1 MAKDLSEAAKAK
13 VSLSLAALG
22 IVFGDI
28 GTSPLYSFRE
38 AVDAAGGLGTEA
50 QVLGVLSLILWTITL
65 SVSIKYVSLV
75 LRVDNDG
82 EGGIL
87 ALSTLLGL
95 HRRYDPQARFLL
107 VFALVG
113 AAMLFGDGVIT
124 PAISVLSA
132 VEGLEVVEPILDHAV
147 VPITVLILFLLF
159 SAQRAGTERIGRL
172 FGPTMMVWFAVLG
185 VLGLLSVLQ
194 NPAVLQAVDPRFGI
208 GLLVDSPGRAA
219 LILSAVFLTITGGEA
234 LYADL
239 GSFGRPAIARAWFL
253 VAMPGL
259 LLNYFGQG
267 ALVLADPTALRNP
280 FYLLA
285 PEVLRLPLVVLA
297 AMATVIASQ
306 AVITGVFA
314 LARQAMQ
321 VDLLVRLRVVHT
333 AAEHESHVY
342 LPTINWLLAI
352 LSIAAVLGFRS
363 SGALADA
370 YGMAVATA
378 MITTSVLFVAVL
390 VERGGVPK
398 PLAWLLAIFLLSV
411 DLLYFVPNLS
421 KLETG
426 GWLPVSL
433 ATVAMLVM
441 VSWRIGMRRSRRAM
455 SRDAEPLGHYAL
467 AMQALPATVPRWGV
481 FITRGGDV
489 TPVPLASM
497 DRLLGTI
504 FQGVVLVSVR
514 VQGRPRV
521 PPEKR
526 LRYHW
531 VGDRLLR
538 IELHVGYMQRVSLPS
553 MIGPLLSELGIGGES
568 LVYVAGHER
577 PVPPRR
583 WRRWRDPLLSLF
595 CFLVRNAERRNDRFD
610 LPPRR
615 TLEVGYSIR
624 LED

>member
-1 MAKDLSEAAKAK
+1 MAQKLSEAKTGLT
-13 VSLSLAALG
+13 VAALG

-38 AVDAAGGLGTEA
+38 AATAAGGLGSEH
-50 QVLGVLSLILWTITL
+50 QVLGVLSLIVWTITL
-65 SVSIKYVSLV
+65 SVSFKYVGLV

-95 HRRYDPQARFLL
+95 HRRSDPQARFLL

-132 VEGLEVVEPILDHAV
+132 VEGLEVVEPVLAHAV
-147 VPITVLILFLLF
+147 LPITVGVLLLLF
-159 SAQRAGTERIGRL
+159 AAQRAGTERIGRL
-172 FGPTMMVWFAVLG
+172 FGPTMLVWFAVLG
-185 VLGLLSVLQ
+185 VLGGLEILR
-194 NPAVLQAVDPRFGI
+194 NPAVLWALDPHHGVV
-208 GLLVDSPGRAA
+208 LLIEDPARAA

-267 ALVLADPTALRNP
+267 ALVLADPASLRSP

-285 PEVLRLPLVVLA
+285 PEVLRLPLVALA
-297 AMATVIASQ
+297 AVATVIASQ

-321 VDLLVRLRVVHT
+321 VDLLVRLRVYHT
-333 AAEHESHVY
+333 AVEHEAHVY
-342 LPTINWLLAI
+342 LPSVNWLLAV

-363 SGALADA
+363 SDALADA

-378 MITTSVLFVAVL
+378 MITTTVLFVAAVIH
-390 VERGGVPK
+390 RGRVAK
-398 PLAWLLAIFLLSV
+398 ALAWAVGLLLLCI

-433 ATVAMLVM
+433 ASVALLVM
-441 VSWRIGMRRSRRAM
+441 VSWRIGMRRSRSAQIK
-455 SRDAEPLGHYAL
+455 DAIPLGHYAL
-467 AMQALPATVPRWGV
+467 SVQNLPATVPHWALFV
-481 FITRGGDV
+481 TRGGDV
-489 TPVPLASM
+489 TPAPLASM
-497 DRLLGTI
+497 DRLLGSV
-504 FQGVVLVSVR
+504 FKGLVLVSVR

-521 PPEKR
+521 PPDQR
-526 LRYHW
+526 LQYHW
-531 VGDRLLR
+531 VGERLLR
-538 IELHVGYMQRVSLPS
+538 IELHVGYMQGVSLPS
-553 MIGPLLSELGIGGES
+553 LIGPLLQKLEIGADD
-568 LVYVAGHER
+568 LVYVVGHER
-577 PVPPRR
+577 PLPPRR
-583 WRRWRDPLLSLF
+583 WRHLRDPLLSLF
-595 CFLVRNAERRNDRFD
+595 CFLVHNAERRSDRFD

-624 LED
+624 LES